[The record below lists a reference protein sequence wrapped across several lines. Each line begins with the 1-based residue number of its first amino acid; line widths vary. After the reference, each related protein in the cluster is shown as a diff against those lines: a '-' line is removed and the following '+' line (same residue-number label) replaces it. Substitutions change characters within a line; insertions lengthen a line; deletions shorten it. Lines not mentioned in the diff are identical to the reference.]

1 MQMQMKN
8 KSYLEVKEILN
19 RLKENERKKI
29 PNNIIELINNR
40 AKEINC
46 IIMLDNTIGL
56 ENQISREAISM
67 LTYLTLKYIA
77 NPKEKEDMKED
88 LIENQK
94 RISFSYKNK
103 DEIFNKIKK
112 EKNEKNTQLI
122 VVKDNIWKKIYRTI
136 KELFKF

>member
-40 AKEINC
+40 AKGINC

-77 NPKEKEDMKED
+77 NPKEKEDMKEE

-94 RISFSYKNK
+94 RISFFYKNK
-103 DEIFNKIKK
+103 NEIFNKIKK

-136 KELFKF
+136 KELFK

>member
-77 NPKEKEDMKED
+77 NPKEKEDMKEE

-94 RISFSYKNK
+94 RISFFYKNK
-103 DEIFNKIKK
+103 NEIFNKIKK

-136 KELFKF
+136 KELFK